1 MFRFYF
7 CKEQNFESIQYENEC
22 IIHNKLTNGV
32 NEMETFNKIS
42 IENIS
47 KHDLL
52 VILEALKYSYEHS
65 KEEEFITLRNTMVQ
79 DLISLSDLKSEEHLI
94 EYLQE

>member
-1 MFRFYF
+1 
-7 CKEQNFESIQYENEC
+7 
-22 IIHNKLTNGV
+22 
-32 NEMETFNKIS
+32 METFNKIS

-65 KEEEFITLRNTMVQ
+65 KEEEFITL
-79 DLISLSDLKSEEHLI
+79 ISNAI
-94 EYLQE
+94 N